1 MANIQQQ
8 IYIVN
13 SRGRIT
19 GTDSNFTYLIPI
31 PIGAEFD
38 SVAILQASIPKSYYL
53 IDSGKD
59 TFTVVETAGGIPLTY
74 SVQITSGNYTR
85 RTFALTIGRL
95 LTAASLANGYGL
107 AYSLALP
114 SSTSADDGKYTY
126 TITGAADSVVFTMP
140 AGNTPSQQLG
150 FDPTSSTQVTLVAG
164 VGTVRSAN
172 VCKLVAED
180 TLFIRSDIC
189 RNGSGVNNNFGS
201 VLQEVFTNVSDYSS
215 IIYSAGVTGGV
226 YANRRILGHSQSNT
240 FRFILTDEDGAEVSL
255 NGINMVFSLL
265 LYKFPNTLESIR
277 PQA

>member
-1 MANIQQQ
+1 MTNIQQQ

-19 GTDSNFTYLIPI
+19 GTDSNFTYMIPI
-31 PIGAEFD
+31 PAGAEFD

-59 TFTVVETAGGIPLTY
+59 TFTCAETLAAATLTFDVVI
-74 SVQITSGNYTR
+74 SSGNYSR
-85 RTFALTIGRL
+85 RSFALTVGRL

-107 AYSLALP
+107 TYTLAMP
-114 SSTSADDGKYTY
+114 SSTGADDGKYLY
-126 TITGAADSVVFTMP
+126 TITGAVDSVAFTMP

-150 FDPTSSTQVTLVAG
+150 FDPDSTTQVQLVAG
-164 VGTVRSAN
+164 TGAVRSAN

-201 VLQEVFTNVSDYSS
+201 VLQEIFTNTVDFSS

-240 FRFILTDEDGAEVSL
+240 FRFILTDEDGAEVDL

-265 LYKFPNTLESIR
+265 LYKFPAAAT
-277 PQA
+277 